1 MPPITS
7 GKTIIYKSNCNLNP
21 VATLLDLPL
30 VGAENTL
37 YIVKDTAAIYIWD
50 GSEYISNDPYYSN
63 SYVERL
69 KALGSNVQYSNSTM
83 EGVTSSSLTD
93 GDIYLTSIYIPKRST
108 INGAKFFQSTT
119 ANYTASDYNG
129 IGLYSFDS
137 NTKDLTLIASST
149 NDGTLWQTAVLLT
162 IVEKDFTNA
171 ITIEAGVY
179 FLAFLYNSSA
189 VVSAPG
195 LYSKSSSHYSL
206 VHSNLNLPTNVHL
219 LARKVAP
226 NVSLPNVILN
236 TELTTSSVEHFF
248 YLY

>member
-1 MPPITS
+1 MVTFEDRNEITVQNPPI
-7 GKTIIYKSNCNLNP
+7 GK
-21 VATLLDLPL
+21 ATLFYD
-30 VGAENTL
+30 ENVLKIKDENGDIRIVTL
-37 YIVKDTAAIYIWD
+37 ADSIENAVSSGD
-50 GSEYISNDPYYSN
+50 YYTN

-83 EGVTSSSLTD
+83 EGTTSSSLTD
-93 GDIYLTSIYIPKRST
+93 GDIYLTSIYIPKKST

-129 IGLYSFDS
+129 IGLYSFDP

-149 NDGTLWQTAVLLT
+149 NDGTLWQTAVFLT

-195 LYSKSSSHYSL
+195 LYSKSSSHYSSA
-206 VHSNLNLPTNVHL
+206 HSNLNLPTNVHL

-226 NVSLPNVILN
+226 NISLPNIILG